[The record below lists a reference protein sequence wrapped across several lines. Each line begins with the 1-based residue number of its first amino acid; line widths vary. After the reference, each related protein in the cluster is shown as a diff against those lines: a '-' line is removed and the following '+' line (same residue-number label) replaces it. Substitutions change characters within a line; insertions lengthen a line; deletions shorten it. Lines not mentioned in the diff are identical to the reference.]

1 MIERYFVDTNVLVY
15 ARDAGEPGKQPV
27 AVEWLGYLWRSG
39 AGRLSIQVLQEY
51 YNVVTRKL
59 DPGLPPDQAR
69 ADVRDL
75 MAWTPI
81 GIDLDMLQ
89 SAWRVEDRFGF
100 SWWDSL
106 IIASAQHLNC
116 RYLLSE
122 DFQHGQQIGELT
134 IADPFRTELP
144 ASPAETS

>member
-75 MAWTPI
+75 ITWTPI
-81 GIDLDMLQ
+81 GIDPDVLQ
-89 SAWRVEDRFGF
+89 SAWSIEDRCGF

-122 DFQHGQQIGELT
+122 DFQHGQKIGELT
-134 IADPFRTELP
+134 IADPFLTALP
-144 ASPAETS
+144 VSPGETL

>member
-15 ARDAGEPGKQPV
+15 ARDAGEPEKQPV
-27 AVEWLGYLWRSG
+27 ASAWLRYLWQSG
-39 AGRLSIQVLQEY
+39 NGRLSIQVLQEY

-59 DPGLPPDQAR
+59 DPGLPSDQAR

-75 MAWTPI
+75 LAWTPLR
-81 GIDLDMLQ
+81 IDSDVLQ
-89 SAWRVEDRFGF
+89 SAWRIEDHFGF

-106 IIASAQHLNC
+106 IIASAEHLNC
-116 RYLLSE
+116 RCLLSE